1 MSYQKSSFRHP
12 SLPLNDLGLTHQA
25 YEGPLTTLCS
35 GCGHDSIGAA
45 IIQSCHELSIPPHRI
60 AKLSGIGC
68 SSKAPTYFLNKAH
81 GFNTVHGR
89 MPSVATGANMANRD
103 LTYIGMSGDGD
114 TSAIGMGQFAHVVR
128 RRLNML
134 YIVANNGVYGLTKGQ
149 TSATADRGS
158 KSKKGEENLL
168 EGVDLAAMAIQLG
181 ATFVARSFSGDKRE
195 LVPLLKAALSHRGF
209 AFIDVISPCVTFN
222 NHVESTKSYDYVR
235 DHVETASVTDFVPV
249 KEEIIASCPVGAEC
263 RDICLHDGSIVRL
276 QGVGDSYDPQDR
288 AAAMSALEQRKAEG
302 KILSGLLYVDP
313 SAEDLHEVM
322 GTTDKPLNSLTE
334 SALCPGNEVLRVI
347 NDSFR

>member
-1 MSYQKSSFRHP
+1 MSYQKSTFRHP
-12 SLPLNDLGLTHQA
+12 KLPVNDLGLTHQA
-25 YEGPLTTLCS
+25 YEGPLSTLCS

-68 SSKAPTYFLNKAH
+68 SSKAPTYYLNKAH

-128 RRLNML
+128 RGLNML

-158 KSKKGEENLL
+158 KNKKGETNLL
-168 EGVDLAAMAIQLG
+168 EGIDLVAMAIQLG

-209 AFIDVISPCVTFN
+209 AFIDVVSPCVTFN
-222 NHVESTKSYDYVR
+222 NHADSTKSYDFVR
-235 DHVETASVTDFVPV
+235 DHIETASVTDFVPV
-249 KEEIIASCPVGAEC
+249 KEEIISSSEPGTS
-263 RDICLHDGSIVRL
+263 RDICLHDGSIIRL
-276 QGVGDSYDPQDR
+276 QGVDNGYDPLNR
-288 AAAMSALEQRKAEG
+288 IEAMNAIEQKKAEG
-302 KILSGLLYVDP
+302 KILTGLLYIDP
-313 SAEDLHEVM
+313 TAEDLHEVM
-322 GTTDKPLNSLTE
+322 ATTDKPLNSLTE
-334 SALCPGNEVLRVI
+334 SALCPGNEVLQVI